1 MKLFHLLDC
10 KYPKGFLS
18 STKHLLPSLV
28 MAVGVLGWMSTV
40 FGYEV
45 AEVSN
50 GGTIKG
56 RVTLSGKPPDPKAFN
71 LVTYP
76 DPEYCGKI
84 SNGHGWRLLRDFVVA
99 EDGALQGVVVFLED
113 VKVGKTF
120 SLSIPRIEAR
130 NCQFLPFTTVIRSGH
145 GVEVVNMDPV
155 MHDIQ
160 AYETSRKN
168 GTRVLFNSPLPFNPR
183 HDRRDLHATHGH
195 KPGRSLVQQFQL
207 NKGRKTFVMQCGF
220 HAYMESWAFAVD
232 NPYYGFTDSKGG
244 FVIEDIPPGSYDVR
258 AWHPSVKKEIRT
270 HVVVNPN
277 ETLTIHFDLPS
288 PQRRRTSHTVMR
300 PPRFDLEAL
309 GRPLHIDPFLERQ

>member
-113 VKVGKTF
+113 VKVGKH
-120 SLSIPRIEAR
+120 SHY
-130 NCQFLPFTTVIRSGH
+130 PFQESKPGIVS
-145 GVEVVNMDPV
+145 
-155 MHDIQ
+155 
-160 AYETSRKN
+160 
-168 GTRVLFNSPLPFNPR
+168 FFPLP
-183 HDRRDLHATHGH
+183 L
-195 KPGRSLVQQFQL
+195 SS
-207 NKGRKTFVMQCGF
+207 
-220 HAYMESWAFAVD
+220 EVD
-232 NPYYGFTDSKGG
+232 MVSK
-244 FVIEDIPPGSYDVR
+244 
-258 AWHPSVKKEIRT
+258 W
-270 HVVVNPN
+270 
-277 ETLTIHFDLPS
+277 
-288 PQRRRTSHTVMR
+288 
-300 PPRFDLEAL
+300 
-309 GRPLHIDPFLERQ
+309 